1 MQTITADQL
10 IEHTPQLTIEHVQ
23 KGASGYAE
31 YELEYPL
38 KDRVVC
44 VDYMRRK
51 IKFKNRDGNL
61 CTDQEMANLTPMF
74 FRKY

>member
-1 MQTITADQL
+1 MQPITADQL
-10 IEHTPQLTIEHVQ
+10 IEHVQ

-31 YELEYPL
+31 YALEYQL

-44 VDYMRRK
+44 VDYAKRN

-61 CTDQEMANLTPMF
+61 GTYQKMANLTPMF